1 MVSVIITNKDDTN
14 LNLEVSK
21 ITAVGFDCEIPL
33 NKIAAM
39 RDDASGR
46 IRTFYFSLF
55 LNAERSDMADIKGE
69 ISIHSIRRISQE
81 AGIVSTRFV
90 DLTEEQQA
98 TINEYATT
106 GKVVS
111 LNQARQKLRA

>member
-33 NKIAAM
+33 SKLAAM
-39 RDDASGR
+39 RDASGR
-46 IRTFYFSLF
+46 IRTFFFSLF

-69 ISIHSIRRISQE
+69 VSIHSIRRISQE

-98 TINEYATT
+98 AINEYATT